1 MKTTSKTKDKDFFRK
16 PGTPYNP
23 DPEFFMQR
31 KAGMINRTANK
42 ANSSKGQ
49 DRKSK

>member
-1 MKTTSKTKDKDFFRK
+1 MKTSSKTKDKDFFRK

-23 DPEFFMQR
+23 DPEFFVQR
-31 KAGMINRTANK
+31 KAGMINKQISKT
-42 ANSSKGQ
+42 SSAKGQ